1 VQSDYHTGYFDY
13 DFCLTFFTALMNSK
27 YKIVLFTSGS
37 GTNAERIFEYFKG
50 HAFIQV
56 VLLLSNNREAYALE
70 RAKKF
75 DVPTKI
81 FTKHQFHESD
91 EVLAWLT
98 KVEATHIVL
107 AGFLWLVP
115 TNLIRAF
122 SHRIINI
129 HPSLL
134 PKYGGKGMYGIKV
147 HEAVVAACESET
159 GITIH
164 EVDAL
169 YDEGKILFQAKC
181 SVDPT
186 DTPFQVADKVHK
198 LEYSNYSKIIEQWIL
213 KT

>member
-1 VQSDYHTGYFDY
+1 
-13 DFCLTFFTALMNSK
+13 MNSK

-37 GTNAERIFEYFKG
+37 GTNAERILEYFKD

-56 VLLLSNNREAYALE
+56 VLLLSNNPEAYALV

-75 DVPTKI
+75 GIPTGAFSKQ
-81 FTKHQFHESD
+81 QFRESN
-91 EVLAWLT
+91 EVLAWL
-98 KVEATHIVL
+98 KEFEVTHIVL
-107 AGFLWLVP
+107 AGFLWLIP
-115 TNLIRAF
+115 TNLIKAF
-122 SHRIINI
+122 PHRIINI

-147 HEAVVAACESET
+147 HEAVAAAHESET

-169 YDEGKILFQAKC
+169 YDEGKILFQMQC

-186 DTPFQVADKVHK
+186 DTPQQIADKVHA
-198 LEYSNYSKIIEQWIL
+198 LEYSNYSKVIDQWIQ